1 MQKQNLLIH
10 NSTIL
15 YDILFEIKHLV
26 SFNIKEIS
34 NLEIEEQSFHALDL
48 IISDDELK
56 LENQIK
62 IHTKPIQLSKCIRC
76 LYKDF
81 YWLIVVGTPTTEI
94 TPT

>member
-10 NSTIL
+10 NSTTL

-48 IISDDELK
+48 IISMYPFLM
-56 LENQIK
+56 
-62 IHTKPIQLSKCIRC
+62 TVLSMTD
-76 LYKDF
+76 LN
-81 YWLIVVGTPTTEI
+81 
-94 TPT
+94 

>member
-48 IISDDELK
+48 IISVKSCCLIK
-56 LENQIK
+56 LRISFTVSGSLNSFCSSFK
-62 IHTKPIQLSKCIRC
+62 ILR
-76 LYKDF
+76 L
-81 YWLIVVGTPTTEI
+81 
-94 TPT
+94 